1 MTLKEFIRD
10 NPDRK
15 LILMWFEDEELQI
28 NILCTVVDGA
38 KAKLHFNNFGEFFN
52 DQVKEAS
59 TIVVSRVDKIN
70 EEKLHEGAIT
80 EEELLNILKS
90 IQKSL

>member
-1 MTLKEFIRD
+1 MYIR
-10 NPDRK
+10 
-15 LILMWFEDEELQI
+15 
-28 NILCTVVDGA
+28 
-38 KAKLHFNNFGEFFN
+38 NFGEFFN

-80 EEELLNILKS
+80 EEELLNILK
-90 IQKSL
+90 IANTKLLLLQGKFRADLPLVKK